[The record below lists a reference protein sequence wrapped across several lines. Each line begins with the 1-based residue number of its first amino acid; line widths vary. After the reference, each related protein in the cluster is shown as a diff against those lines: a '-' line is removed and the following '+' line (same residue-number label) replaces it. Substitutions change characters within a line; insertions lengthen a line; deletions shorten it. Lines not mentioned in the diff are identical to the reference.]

1 MATTT
6 STVRPDFTP
15 PESIVA
21 FVFIGV
27 VALIGLILRC
37 LALNHSTIRSTQ
49 SLDLMIYQAA
59 PKAIGIQK
67 PRRSS
72 MDQQFESNSD
82 NREPKTSPEDSVP
95 PVRVQR
101 GPKNL

>member
-6 STVRPDFTP
+6 STVRPSFTP

-27 VALIGLILRC
+27 IALIGLIARC

-49 SLDLMIYQAA
+49 SLELMIYQAP
-59 PKAIGIQK
+59 PKPLPGPK
-67 PRRSS
+67 GRRSS
-72 MDQQFESNSD
+72 MDQQFESNND
-82 NREPKTSPEDSVP
+82 NREPGTSPEDSVP